1 MVTDSS
7 ICTATLVSTRAVITA
22 GHCVCGPKSINR
34 ISFQTL
40 SDLDKQSKNYQ
51 VISIKVAPEYDPVC
65 QLKRA
70 NQRTQQSF
78 GGYDMAIVTLLDLVD
93 VSNGVRVISLAS
105 ESDIPVPNSVV
116 FIVGYGQD
124 SKASDD
130 TRKYGGVLK
139 KGRATVME
147 CLHKTIGNPIC
158 IRPGPVSAQI
168 VGPGDS
174 GSPLL
179 LTPQGPI
186 IGVASNGVFL
196 PDLKDLSV
204 EYASVSRSLKF
215 IMSNI

>member
-7 ICTATLVSTRAVITA
+7 MCTATLVSTRAVITA

-40 SDLDKQSKNYQ
+40 SDFDKRSVNYQ
-51 VISIKVAPEYDPVC
+51 AISVKVAPEYDPVC

-78 GGYDMAIVTLLDLVD
+78 GGYDMAIVTLSGIVD
-93 VSNGVRVISLAS
+93 VSSGVRVISLAS
-105 ESDIPVPNSVV
+105 ASDIPVPNSIV
-116 FIVGYGQD
+116 FIVGYGKD

-147 CLHKTIGNPIC
+147 CMHKVVGNPIC

-174 GSPLL
+174 GGPLL

-196 PDLKDLSV
+196 PAINDLTV
-204 EYASVSRSLKF
+204 EYASVSRSLEF